1 MKLFKVHPATFLFLI
16 LLLITGF
23 SKLVF
28 PYLISILLHEFA
40 HGFIAKKLG
49 YKLNE
54 VWILPYGASITFK
67 EYSFNPNDEIKIA
80 IAGPLMNFILIVITI
95 MLWWIFPS
103 IYTFTYP
110 FVITNFSIALFNLL
124 PAFPL
129 DGGRILNSILKSKL
143 KNNKV
148 YKISSIINFII
159 SVIFFLLFI
168 VSCFIKINF
177 SFGLISIFIFLGII
191 ESKFQGSYSPLL
203 ENISHKNKLILPI
216 KSFLVS
222 SNVPIYK
229 ILPEMNKNKYNIIY
243 VKFNNERIKVLTE
256 NNFKKIIEVNSLDKT
271 LEDVFK

>member
-159 SVIFFLLFI
+159 SIIFFLLFI

-177 SFGLISIFIFLGII
+177 SFGLISIFIFL
-191 ESKFQGSYSPLL
+191 
-203 ENISHKNKLILPI
+203 
-216 KSFLVS
+216 
-222 SNVPIYK
+222 
-229 ILPEMNKNKYNIIY
+229 
-243 VKFNNERIKVLTE
+243 
-256 NNFKKIIEVNSLDKT
+256 
-271 LEDVFK
+271 